1 MVKKRFFVFVFISF
15 FAFALRAQVEVSKKS
30 ANAFPLVSGGNAARI
45 FVDGGDF
52 ESVKKTAALFA
63 SDLELAT
70 GVKSEVKEGEIP
82 AGKNVVVIGTLG
94 KNKFIDRLA
103 AEKKLDVSK
112 IRGGWERYL
121 IKTLENPSNGVSKL
135 LVIAGSDRRGAS
147 YGAFS
152 VSEACGVSPLYWW
165 ADVLVKKSKEI
176 FIKPVNFSSKS
187 PSVKYRGIFIND
199 EGWGLHKWS
208 RFTYEKESGGIGP
221 KTYEKVCELIL
232 RLKGNMLAPAMHP
245 CTRAFYKFPENKK
258 VADSFG
264 IIITTSHCE
273 PLLFNNATEWRKES
287 MGEWNY
293 LTNKDGILSALD
305 SRVSEAAP
313 YENIYTMGMRGL
325 HDAKMEN
332 VEGREVEILENV
344 MKDQR
349 GILSKYIKKP
359 IAEIPQIFVPYKETL
374 EIYEKQMKLPDD
386 ITLVWPDDNYGYIKR
401 LSNPEEQKRGGG
413 SGVYYHL
420 SYLGGPHDYL
430 WLCTTS
436 PVLMFEELKKAY
448 DFGADRYWL
457 LNVGDIKPMEL
468 GMMSFFDLAWDISM
482 ATDVSVN
489 CYQAE
494 ELAKIF
500 GKKYKKDLQFVLD
513 EFYRLA
519 WSRKPEFMGWER
531 EWDAP
536 KWKDILDTD
545 FSFENYNDAQQRIA
559 DYKKIV
565 EISNRIQNSLPEEH
579 KPAFFELVGYPVN
592 ASWQI
597 NRKFLMAQL
606 NHELAAKKDFAGA
619 NWAAEESRAA
629 YDEIENLN
637 RAYNSLLD
645 GKWNQMMMLAPGWC
659 AKYHLMPNLSVA
671 ENVKA
676 KAFDLT
682 PKKEKSKL
690 KGCAVLDLKNF
701 KKKAENG
708 RSLRL
713 VEGIGYDWN
722 SIQLGNPKEETA
734 DAKNLNG
741 SRFEYEFK
749 TDEIAENLKIHIY
762 TVPFFPV
769 HEGKSTRFG
778 VSVDGAEPVVVE
790 NKFKEF
796 SGKWKDQVLQNGAV
810 AVLDIPVKK
819 SKTHTISFICGDT
832 GVMVQRVVIDWGG
845 LKKTYVGPGA
855 N

>member
-1 MVKKRFFVFVFISF
+1 MVKKEFFIFVFILF
-15 FAFALRAQVEVSKKS
+15 FALALNAQVEVSKKS
-30 ANAFPLVSGGNAARI
+30 GNAFPLVSGGNSAQI
-45 FVDGGDF
+45 FVDEDDF
-52 ESVKKTAALFA
+52 ESVKKTASLFA
-63 SDLELAT
+63 SDLEMAT
-70 GVKSEVKEGEIP
+70 GVKSKVKMESP
-82 AGKNVVVIGTLG
+82 FGKYAVVIGTLG
-94 KNKFIDRLA
+94 KNKFINSLI

-112 IRGGWERYL
+112 IKGGWEQYL
-121 IKTLENPSNGVSKL
+121 IKTLENPVSGISKL
-135 LVIAGSDRRGAS
+135 LVIVGSDRRGAS
-147 YGAFS
+147 YGVFS

-165 ADVLVKKSKEI
+165 ADVPVKKSKEI
-176 FIKPVNFSSKS
+176 FLKPVNFSSKS

-199 EGWGLHKWS
+199 EGWGLHRWS
-208 RFTYEKESGGIGP
+208 RHTFEKESGGIGP

-245 CTRAFYKFPENKK
+245 CTKAFYKFPENKK

-273 PLLFNNATEWRKES
+273 PLLFNNATEWQKKT

-293 LTNKDGILSALD
+293 LTNKDGILSVLD
-305 SRVSEAAP
+305 LRVSEAAA

-332 VEGREVEILENV
+332 VEGREVEILEGV

-349 GILSKYIKKP
+349 EILSKYIKKP

-374 EIYEKQMKLPDD
+374 DIYEKQMNLPDD
-386 ITLVWPDDNYGYIKR
+386 ITLVWPDDNYGYLKR
-401 LSNPEEQKRGGG
+401 LSNSEEQKRSGG

-468 GMMSFFDLAWDISM
+468 GMLSFFDLAWDISK

-489 CYQAE
+489 RYHADW
-494 ELAKIF
+494 LSKIF
-500 GKKYKKDLQFVLD
+500 GMKHRKDLQFVLE
-513 EFYRLA
+513 EFYRLS

-565 EISNRIQNSLPEEH
+565 EISDKIQNSLPEEY
-579 KPAFFELVGYPVN
+579 KPAFFELAGYPVK
-592 ASWQI
+592 ASWQM

-619 NWAAEESRAA
+619 NWAAEESLAA
-629 YDEIENLN
+629 YNEIEKLN
-637 RAYNSLLD
+637 ADYNALLC

-659 AKYHLMPNLSVA
+659 AKYHLMPELSVA
-671 ENVKA
+671 ENVKPRA
-676 KAFDLT
+676 VDLA
-682 PKKEKSKL
+682 PKKEKSAL
-690 KGCAVLDLKNF
+690 KGCAVINLKNF
-701 KKKAENG
+701 KKKIENG
-708 RSLRL
+708 NAIRI
-713 VEGIGYDWN
+713 VEGIGYDKH
-722 SIQLGNPKEETA
+722 SIQLGNPKEKTA
-734 DAKNLNG
+734 DNGLNA
-741 SRFEYEFK
+741 SRIEYEFNA
-749 TDEIAENLKIHIY
+749 DENAQKLKIHVY

-769 HEGKSTRFG
+769 HDGKSTKFG
-778 VSVDGAEPVVVE
+778 VSVDGGKPIVFE

-796 SGKWKDQVLQNGAV
+796 SGRWKDQVLQNGAV
-810 AVLDIPVKK
+810 EVREIPVKK
-819 SKTHTISFICGDT
+819 SRKHTISFICADA
-832 GVMVQRVVIDWGG
+832 GVMIQRVVIDWGG
-845 LKKTYVGPGA
+845 LKKTYVGPSA